1 MIPTAGCAMGEIKIP
16 VGRSGFAD
24 IRKNG
29 YYFVDKS
36 GLIKE
41 LLKTDATQVTLITRP
56 RRFGKT
62 LGMNMLSEF
71 FDIRKDSSELF
82 EHLSVAGDQK
92 LCGKWMNQYPVLFLS
107 FRGIEGL
114 NFAGA
119 YAKLAA
125 VISELYKEH
134 YYLMESDRLNALDK
148 EIFYRVAAKKA
159 DQEEVENGL
168 MKLSKMMALHYEKPV
183 ILLLD
188 EYDVPLAKASNK
200 GYYREMLNAMK
211 GVMQVVKDNDA
222 LKFAVITGCLR
233 IAKESIFT
241 GTNNFVSDT
250 ISDTR
255 LNEYF
260 GFTQAE
266 VDQILRDAG
275 RTEHAAEIKE
285 WYDGYHFGEFDIYC
299 PWDVM
304 NHVSRLLL
312 DPSSKPEDF
321 WANTSDNAVIR
332 SFLNHTD
339 FDVQEKFET
348 LLAGGNVKTPI
359 IEDITYDILES
370 SEENLWSLLYLT
382 GYLTRVRSNDANVDL
397 LLPGQFALKIPNVEV
412 RNIFR
417 KSVKAWFLEK
427 SAASDRSGLFG
438 ALWNADEEKLT
449 ELISDLLF
457 DTISYYDYGESFYH
471 AFLAGLVSNAGYQV
485 ESNYENGLGRSD
497 IVIKD
502 RKNRR
507 AVVIEAKQTDR
518 EEELEKECDDALQQ
532 IENQQYAR
540 KVERAGYYKVGRLGI
555 AFWKK
560 KCLVKNGNA

>member
-1 MIPTAGCAMGEIKIP
+1 MEGIKIP

-29 YYFVDKS
+29 YYYVDKS
-36 GLIKE
+36 RLIEE

-71 FDIRKDSSELF
+71 FDVRKDSRAAF
-82 EHLSVAGDQK
+82 AQLSIAENRE
-92 LCGKWMNQYPVLFLS
+92 LCGKWMNQYPVIFLTL
-107 FRGIEGL
+107 RGIDGL
-114 NFAGA
+114 EFEGA

-125 VISELYKEH
+125 VISEIYKEH
-134 YYLMESDRLNALDK
+134 FYLMKSEKLNALDQ
-148 EIFYRVAAKKA
+148 EMFYRVASKKA
-159 DQEEVENGL
+159 SREEVENGL
-168 MKLSKMMALHYEKPV
+168 TKLSKMLAAHYGKPV
-183 ILLLD
+183 ILLMD
-188 EYDVPLAKASNK
+188 EYDVPLAKASDK
-200 GYYREMLNAMK
+200 GYYREMLDAMK
-211 GVMQVVKDNDA
+211 GIMQVVKDNDA

-250 ISDTR
+250 ISRTR
-255 LNEYF
+255 LDEFF
-260 GFTQAE
+260 GFTQPE
-266 VDQILRDAG
+266 VDQILQDAG
-275 RTEHAAEIKE
+275 LTDHGAEIRE
-285 WYDGYHFGEFDIYC
+285 WYDGYRFGEFDIYC

-304 NHVSRLLL
+304 NHVNRLIL

-332 SFLNHTD
+332 SFLNKTD
-339 FDVQEKFET
+339 FDVQEKFEM
-348 LLAGGNVKTPI
+348 LLAGGEIKTPI
-359 IEDITYDILES
+359 AEDITYDIMES

-382 GYLTRVRSNDANVDL
+382 GYLTRVPVNGKEEG
-397 LLPGQFALKIPNVEV
+397 PKGQFLLKIPNVEV

-417 KSVKAWFLEK
+417 KSVRAWFTEK
-427 SAASDRSGLFG
+427 SAASDRQGLFD
-438 ALWNADEEKLT
+438 ALWNEDEEKLT

-457 DTISYYDYGESFYH
+457 DTISYYDYRESFYH
-471 AFLAGLVSNAGYQV
+471 AFLAGLFSNSGYQV

-507 AVVIEAKQTDR
+507 AVVIEAKWTDSW
-518 EEELEKECDDALQQ
+518 EAMEKECGDALRQ
-532 IENQQYAR
+532 IEAQQYAR
-540 KVERAGYYKVGRLGI
+540 KVERTGYKKVGRLGI

-560 KCLVKNGNA
+560 QCLVKSGRA